1 MKPDTMLTE
10 LEAAATALTVKVSYE
25 TLLSSV
31 GMGGLCRVKGQLRVI
46 IDKRANPRERVA
58 TLAQALSKLDTDAL
72 TLSRPVRE
80 VIEYYSL
87 RRAS

>member
-1 MKPDTMLTE
+1 MLSE
-10 LEAAATALTVKVSYE
+10 LEAAATVLSVKVSYE

-31 GMGGLCRVKGQLRVI
+31 GIGGLCRVKGQLRVI
-46 IDKRANPRERVA
+46 IDKRATPRERVA
-58 TLAQALSKLDTDAL
+58 TVAQALSKLDTSSL
-72 TLSRPVRE
+72 TLSAPVRE

>member
-1 MKPDTMLTE
+1 MLSE
-10 LEAAATALTVKVSYE
+10 LEAAATELSVKVSYE

-31 GMGGLCRVKGQLRVI
+31 GMGGMCRVKGQLRVI
-46 IDKRANPRERVA
+46 IDKRATPRERVA
-58 TLAQALSKLDTDAL
+58 TLAQALSKLDTHTLA
-72 TLSRPVRE
+72 LSRPVRE